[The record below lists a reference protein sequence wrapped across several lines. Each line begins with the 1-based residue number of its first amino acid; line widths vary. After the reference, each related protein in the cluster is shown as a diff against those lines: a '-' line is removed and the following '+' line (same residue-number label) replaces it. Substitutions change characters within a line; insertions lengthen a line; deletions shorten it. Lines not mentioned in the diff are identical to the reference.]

1 LRHEAFARVTESSKP
16 RVVVLVDA
24 RSVAVAAGA
33 LLGLAAAVKLV
44 LLAQSGLTLIA
55 IALFLAVALDPAVER
70 FERRGLGRVW
80 SVAAVYSMALALCVC
95 LGLVFV
101 PLLVEQVTRLVDALP
116 DLVADLTRGHGPLG
130 FLETRYHVV
139 EQVRSATESQG
150 AGGVLGDASSAL
162 SAAKDLVTTLAGLV
176 IIAVLTFFMLL
187 EGPQWRRRATEL
199 VPVRNRATVE
209 RIGSGVYRAIGGFV
223 TGNLLASLLAGAV
236 ATTTM
241 LLAGVPYAIPL
252 GLFVAIIELVP
263 YVGAVV
269 AVVLVSGVALTH
281 DGATALIVFVLLSAY
296 QVVEGH
302 TVRPLIYRRTV
313 KISPL
318 TVLLAIVVGTEIAG
332 ILGALAAIPIAGSIR
347 VIALELLRPG
357 TERDDASAPNREG
370 TPSVP
375 RTAGWPADVRS

>member
-1 LRHEAFARVTESSKP
+1 VTEISKP
-16 RVVVLVDA
+16 RVVVLFDA
-24 RSVAVAAGA
+24 RSVLIAAGA

-55 IALFLAVALDPAVER
+55 IALFLAVALNPAVEL

-130 FLETRYHVV
+130 FLETKYHIV
-139 EQVRSATESQG
+139 EQVRTATTNLG

-162 SAAKDLVTTLAGLV
+162 TAVKDLATTLAGLV

-187 EGPQWRRRATEL
+187 EGPRWRRQVVEL
-199 VPVRNRATVE
+199 VPDRNRPAVA

-236 ATTTM
+236 ATTIM
-241 LLAGVPYAIPL
+241 LVTGVPYAIPL
-252 GLFVAIIELVP
+252 GLFVVIIELVP
-263 YVGAVV
+263 YVGPVV
-269 AVVLVSGVALTH
+269 ATVLVSGVALTQ
-281 DGATALIVFVLLSAY
+281 GTATALVVFVLLLVY
-296 QVVEGH
+296 HLFEGH
-302 TVRPLIYRRTV
+302 TLRPLIYGRAL
-313 KISPL
+313 KLSPL

-347 VIALELLRPG
+347 VIVVELLAQRNGQDAG
-357 TERDDASAPNREG
+357 TALDSKQI
-370 TPSVP
+370 PSSRAV
-375 RTAGWPADVRS
+375 SSMS

>member
-1 LRHEAFARVTESSKP
+1 LRHEVFARVTESSKP

-55 IALFLAVALDPAVER
+55 IALFLAVALNPAVER

-80 SVAAVYSMALALCVC
+80 SVAAVYSMALVLCVC

-199 VPVRNRATVE
+199 VPVRNRAAVE

-236 ATTTM
+236 ATTIM

-281 DGATALIVFVLLSAY
+281 DATTALIVFVLLSAY

-302 TVRPLIYRRTV
+302 TLRPLIYGRTV

-357 TERDDASAPNREG
+357 TERDNASAPNREE

>member
-1 LRHEAFARVTESSKP
+1 MPKP
-16 RVVVLVDA
+16 RVVVLFDA
-24 RSVAVAAGA
+24 RSVLVAAGA
-33 LLGLAAAVKLV
+33 LLGLAAAVKFV
-44 LLAQSGLTLIA
+44 LLAQAGLTLIA
-55 IALFLAVALDPAVER
+55 IALFLAVALNPAVEL

-130 FLETRYHVV
+130 FLETRYHIV
-139 EQVRSATESQG
+139 EHVRSATESQG

-162 SAAKDLVTTLAGLV
+162 TAAKDLATTLAGLV

-187 EGPQWRRRATEL
+187 EGPQWRRRMAEL
-199 VPVRNRATVE
+199 VPVRNRPAVE

-223 TGNLLASLLAGAV
+223 TGNLLASLLAGVV
-236 ATTTM
+236 ATTVM

-281 DGATALIVFVLLSAY
+281 DAATALVVFVLLSAY

-302 TVRPLIYRRTV
+302 TLRPLIYGRTV

-357 TERDDASAPNREG
+357 TGRDDAGAPNRER
-370 TPSVP
+370 TPPVP
-375 RTAGWPADVRS
+375 STAGHPADVAT